1 LACYTGDRHYLE
13 VARILLHN
21 TKGMLAVPGRENDL
35 AGPGW
40 Q

>member
-21 TKGMLAVPGRENDL
+21 TKGILAVPGRENDL